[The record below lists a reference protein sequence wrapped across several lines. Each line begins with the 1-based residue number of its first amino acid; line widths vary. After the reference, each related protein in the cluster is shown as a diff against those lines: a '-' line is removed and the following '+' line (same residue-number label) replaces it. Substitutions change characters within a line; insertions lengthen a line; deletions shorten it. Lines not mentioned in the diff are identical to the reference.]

1 MNMHGPYYKLR
12 LLHAR
17 MQSSCVAKPGALRP
31 ERRPL
36 ASRNLPQVMNL
47 LNIALGCPEDKAPKP
62 LKQTLEHISA
72 DITSLFA
79 ELPAVLAAS
88 VTNMS
93 KVRLPPQVLICSN
106 LHARHKLSTAPPLH
120 TVTARTRA
128 TL

>member
-1 MNMHGPYYKLR
+1 M
-12 LLHAR
+12 
-17 MQSSCVAKPGALRP
+17 AKPGALRP

-62 LKQTLEHISA
+62 LKQTLEHINA

-93 KVRLPPQVLICSN
+93 KVWLPPQLLICST
-106 LHARHKLSTAPPLH
+106 LHARRTLPTAPPFH
-120 TVTARTRA
+120 TITARTCA
-128 TL
+128 CL